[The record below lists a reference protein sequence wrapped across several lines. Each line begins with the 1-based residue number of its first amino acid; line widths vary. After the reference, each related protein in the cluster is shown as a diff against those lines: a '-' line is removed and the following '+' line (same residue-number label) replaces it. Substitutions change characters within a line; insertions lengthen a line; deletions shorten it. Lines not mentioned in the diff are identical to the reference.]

1 MRVWMCVSVALWLC
15 VCLCGP
21 FCSAV
26 LAGWP
31 TDRQGSSAE
40 SYALWPFLQ
49 HCTLVCACM
58 CVCVCVRVCVCVC
71 VCVWESV
78 CEPVFIYDW
87 VDVGLLVK
95 ACDFVVFDILVNVLV
110 CHARVCVCVC
120 VFVCALCLTH
130 SVFTMCFFIYSQ
142 TQHVFH
148 IRFVWLC
155 IIRVQL
161 CASARAQFPH
171 EDKSLFS

>member
-31 TDRQGSSAE
+31 TDRQGNSAE

-49 HCTLVCACM
+49 HCTRACVCA
-58 CVCVCVRVCVCVC
+58 RVCVCMRVC
-71 VCVWESV
+71 ESV

-95 ACDFVVFDILVNVLV
+95 ARDLVVFDILVNVLV

-120 VFVCALCLTH
+120 LCIVFDPLSVHYEFLYLLTNPTCISHPLCLAVYH
-130 SVFTMCFFIYSQ
+130 PGSIVCFSPSSVST
-142 TQHVFH
+142 
-148 IRFVWLC
+148 WG
-155 IIRVQL
+155 
-161 CASARAQFPH
+161 
-171 EDKSLFS
+171 